1 MIGIRGMYLK
11 WLKSYMTDRK
21 QIVLNENYQSTEHKE
36 SCGVPQGSILGPL
49 LFIIYMNDLS
59 KLTLTSNVLLFADDT
74 VLYYSNKCVKT
85 LYNTVQRD
93 LDMVINWCSFNKLC
107 INSNKT
113 KATFFGKSFSRS
125 YDRNLFIHP
134 WRCYKTCRTS

>member
-1 MIGIRGMYLK
+1 MK
-11 WLKSYMTDRK
+11 VWLRVRLHE
-21 QIVLNENYQSTEHKE
+21 ISTLAPERHE
-36 SCGVPQGSILGPL
+36 PSLRHCPQGSILGPL
-49 LFIIYMNDLS
+49 LFMIYMNDLP
-59 KLTLTSNVLLFADDT
+59 KLSLTSNILLFADDT
-74 VLYYSNKCVKT
+74 VLYYSDKCVKT

-125 YDRNLFIHP
+125 YDRNRSLFIHQ
-134 WRCYKTCRTS
+134 WRGYKTCRTS

>member
-1 MIGIRGMYLK
+1 MYLK

-21 QIVLNENYQSTEHKE
+21 QIVQNENYESTERKV

-59 KLTLTSNVLLFADDT
+59 KLSLTSNVLLFADDT
-74 VLYYSNKCVKT
+74 VVYYSNKCVKT

-113 KATFFGKSFSRS
+113 KATYFGKAFSRS
-125 YDRNLFIHP
+125 YDRNLSLYILGDVIKHVERHEYFE
-134 WRCYKTCRTS
+134 